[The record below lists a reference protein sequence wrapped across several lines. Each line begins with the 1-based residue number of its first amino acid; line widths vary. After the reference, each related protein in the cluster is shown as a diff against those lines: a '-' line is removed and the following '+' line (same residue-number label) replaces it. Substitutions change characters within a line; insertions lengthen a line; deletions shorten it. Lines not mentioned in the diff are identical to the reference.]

1 MKDILFFSHNQ
12 KKIIEIKQIFKDS
25 KIKIYDLNS
34 FKKIKEPKETGATFS
49 SNAKIKSKYG
59 QQLFD
64 MPCFADDSGFCVEA
78 LKNKPGVKSKRFLEK
93 FSNNKKA
100 FEYII
105 SNVVK
110 KRNNKAF
117 FVTAISLTLKENH
130 HITFLGKISGTVSLE
145 PKGMNGFGYDP
156 IFIPENNI
164 KTFAEMNLEEKNV
177 ISHRKIAITKLK
189 SFLFWYNICFPVF
202 NLQNLEISFNS
213 IIWKIKITVQT
224 RKSNVSVLEGFI

>member
-34 FKKIKEPKETGATFS
+34 FKKIREPKETGVTFS

-78 LKNKPGVKSKRFLEK
+78 LKNNPGVKSKRFLEK

-130 HITFLGKISGTVSLE
+130 YITFLGKISGTVSLE
-145 PKGMNGFGYDP
+145 PKGTNGFGYDP
-156 IFIPENNI
+156 IFIPLKKKKNFWRN
-164 KTFAEMNLEEKNV
+164 KTFT
-177 ISHRKIAITKLK
+177 KI
-189 SFLFWYNICFPVF
+189 
-202 NLQNLEISFNS
+202 
-213 IIWKIKITVQT
+213 
-224 RKSNVSVLEGFI
+224 

>member
-12 KKIIEIKQIFKDS
+12 KKIIEVKLIFKNG
-25 KIKIYDLNS
+25 KTKVYDLNS
-34 FKKIKEPKETGATFS
+34 FEKIKEPKETGNTFA

-59 QQLFD
+59 QQLFN

-78 LKNKPGVKSKRFLEK
+78 LKNNPGVKSKRFLEK

-110 KRNNKAF
+110 NKNNKAF

-130 HITFLGKISGTVSLE
+130 HIIFIGKINGTVSLE
-145 PKGMNGFGYDP
+145 PKGSNGFGYDP
-156 IFIPENNI
+156 IFIPENNT
-164 KTFAEMNLEEKNV
+164 KTFAEMSLEEKSI

-189 SFLFWYNICFPVF
+189 SFLF
-202 NLQNLEISFNS
+202 
-213 IIWKIKITVQT
+213 
-224 RKSNVSVLEGFI
+224 

>member
-12 KKIIEIKQIFKDS
+12 KKIIEVKQIFKNS
-25 KIKIYDLNS
+25 NTKVCDLNS
-34 FKKIKEPKETGATFS
+34 FEKIKEPKETGDTFA

-59 QQLFD
+59 QQIFN

-78 LKNKPGVKSKRFLEK
+78 LKNNPGVKSKRFLEK
-93 FSNNKKA
+93 FSNSKKA

-110 KRNNKAF
+110 KQNNRAF
-117 FVTAISLTLKENH
+117 FVTAISLTLKKNH
-130 HITFLGKISGTVSLE
+130 HIIFLGKINGTVSLK
-145 PKGMNGFGYDP
+145 PKGANGFGYDP

-164 KTFAEMNLEEKNV
+164 KTFAEMKLDEKNI

-189 SFLFWYNICFPVF
+189 SFLF
-202 NLQNLEISFNS
+202 
-213 IIWKIKITVQT
+213 
-224 RKSNVSVLEGFI
+224 

>member
-1 MKDILFFSHNQ
+1 LKDILFFSHNQ
-12 KKIIEIKQIFKDS
+12 KKIVEVKQIFKDS
-25 KIKIYDLNS
+25 KIKVYDLNS
-34 FKKIKEPKETGATFS
+34 FEKIKEPKETGDTFA

-78 LKNKPGVKSKRFLEK
+78 LKNNPGVKSKRFLEK

-145 PKGMNGFGYDP
+145 PKGTNGFGYDP

-189 SFLFWYNICFPVF
+189 SFLF
-202 NLQNLEISFNS
+202 
-213 IIWKIKITVQT
+213 
-224 RKSNVSVLEGFI
+224 

>member
-1 MKDILFFSHNQ
+1 LKDILFFSHNQ
-12 KKIIEIKQIFKDS
+12 KKIVEVKQIFKNS
-25 KIKIYDLNS
+25 KIKVYDLNS

-78 LKNKPGVKSKRFLEK
+78 LKNNPGVKSKRFLEK

-189 SFLFWYNICFPVF
+189 SFLF
-202 NLQNLEISFNS
+202 
-213 IIWKIKITVQT
+213 
-224 RKSNVSVLEGFI
+224 

>member
-1 MKDILFFSHNQ
+1 MKNILFFSHNQ

-78 LKNKPGVKSKRFLEK
+78 LKNNPGVKSKRFLEK

-130 HITFLGKISGTVSLE
+130 HITFLGKINGTVSLK

-164 KTFAEMNLEEKNV
+164 KTFAEMSLEEKNI

-189 SFLFWYNICFPVF
+189 SFLF
-202 NLQNLEISFNS
+202 
-213 IIWKIKITVQT
+213 
-224 RKSNVSVLEGFI
+224 

>member
-78 LKNKPGVKSKRFLEK
+78 LKNNPGVKSKRFLEK

-130 HITFLGKISGTVSLE
+130 HITFLGKINGTVSLK

-189 SFLFWYNICFPVF
+189 SFLF
-202 NLQNLEISFNS
+202 
-213 IIWKIKITVQT
+213 
-224 RKSNVSVLEGFI
+224 

>member
-12 KKIIEIKQIFKDS
+12 KKIIEVKQIFKYS
-25 KIKIYDLNS
+25 KIKYYDLNS
-34 FKKIKEPKETGATFS
+34 FEKIKEPKETGNTFA
-49 SNAKIKSKYG
+49 SNAKIKSKFG
-59 QQLFD
+59 QESFN

-78 LKNKPGVKSKRFLEK
+78 LKNNPGVKSKRFLEK
-93 FSNNKKA
+93 YSNNKKA

-130 HITFLGKISGTVSLE
+130 HIIFLGKINGTVSLK
-145 PKGMNGFGYDP
+145 PKGTNGFGYDP
-156 IFIPENNI
+156 IFIPENNV
-164 KTFAEMNLEEKNV
+164 KTFAEMDLEEKNI

-189 SFLFWYNICFPVF
+189 SFLF
-202 NLQNLEISFNS
+202 
-213 IIWKIKITVQT
+213 
-224 RKSNVSVLEGFI
+224 